1 MLRGL
6 PYFTHHFKV
15 RVFEVLTT
23 NRKRLKS
30 LKWSLII
37 VFSKDY
43 LQQHSRLQLEGYW
56 DKTGFATGAQNLC
69 GFIDAWSWSLIWLNK

>member
-15 RVFEVLTT
+15 RVFEVLTS

-30 LKWSLII
+30 LKWSLVI

-43 LQQHSRLQLEGYW
+43 VQQHSRLQLELCW
-56 DKTGFATGAQNLC
+56 DKIGFATGAQNPY
-69 GFIDAWSWSLIWLNK
+69 GFIDAWSRSLNK